1 MPVPSL
7 PAPPNPKLWPQCLQ
21 IMPNVGFPGGTS
33 GKESACQCRRW
44 EFYPW
49 VGKTPRRRQWQFML
63 VFLPGES
70 DGQRSLVGT
79 VHGVTKSCTRLSTM
93 NTTPNVHW
101 EDKLPLDENMELYLI
116 NKTTWASL
124 VAQVVKNP
132 PVMQETPV
140 QFLGW
145 EDPLEKG

>member
-1 MPVPSL
+1 MGLVIKNPPASEGDLRDSSSVPGL
-7 PAPPNPKLWPQCLQ
+7 
-21 IMPNVGFPGGTS
+21 G
-33 GKESACQCRRW
+33 
-44 EFYPW
+44 
-49 VGKTPRRRQWQFML
+49 
-63 VFLPGES
+63 
-70 DGQRSLVGT
+70 RSLGGGHGKPLQYSCLKSPMDRGAWQAT

-93 NTTPNVHW
+93 NTMPNVHW

-116 NKTTWASL
+116 KKTTWASL

-140 QFLGW
+140 QFLGR

>member
-1 MPVPSL
+1 MDRGS
-7 PAPPNPKLWPQCLQ
+7 W
-21 IMPNVGFPGGTS
+21 
-33 GKESACQCRRW
+33 SA
-44 EFYPW
+44 
-49 VGKTPRRRQWQFML
+49 
-63 VFLPGES
+63 
-70 DGQRSLVGT
+70 T

-116 NKTTWASL
+116 NKTMWASL